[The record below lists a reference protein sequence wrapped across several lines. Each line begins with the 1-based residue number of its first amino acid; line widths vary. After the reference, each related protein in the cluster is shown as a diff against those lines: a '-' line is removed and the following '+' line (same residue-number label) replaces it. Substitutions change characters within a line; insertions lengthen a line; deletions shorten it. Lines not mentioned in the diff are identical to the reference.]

1 MILSYFALLCGYV
14 ADLIF
19 GDPHNMPHLIKLMGS
34 TISLLE
40 KILYK
45 RSSKNS
51 MRLRG
56 AVLVLI
62 MIFLYGFVPFVL
74 LKKIYEL
81 SKIAGFI
88 AETFICYQM
97 LAAKS
102 LYTESRKV
110 YESLKVSDIDAA
122 RHNVS
127 MIVGRDTQMLD
138 REGITRAAVETVA
151 ENASDG
157 VAAPLI
163 YMAVG
168 GGALGMFYK
177 AVNTMDSMLGYRNE
191 RYMYFGT
198 AAAKLDDILNY
209 IPSRVCAVF
218 MICASWVLKLDYR
231 NALKIFLRD
240 RYNHKSPNSAQTES
254 VCAGALGVRLAGNAY
269 YFGKLYEKPYIGDAL
284 REIECEDIIRANKL
298 MFTTQFLIFLFLT
311 AIVLVAG
318 AIY

>member
-1 MILSYFALLCGYV
+1 
-14 ADLIF
+14 
-19 GDPHNMPHLIKLMGS
+19 
-34 TISLLE
+34 
-40 KILYK
+40 
-45 RSSKNS
+45 
-51 MRLRG
+51 
-56 AVLVLI
+56 
-62 MIFLYGFVPFVL
+62 
-74 LKKIYEL
+74 
-81 SKIAGFI
+81 
-88 AETFICYQM
+88 
-97 LAAKS
+97 
-102 LYTESRKV
+102 
-110 YESLKVSDIDAA
+110 
-122 RHNVS
+122 
-127 MIVGRDTQMLD
+127 
-138 REGITRAAVETVA
+138 
-151 ENASDG
+151 
-157 VAAPLI
+157 
-163 YMAVG
+163 
-168 GGALGMFYK
+168 
-177 AVNTMDSMLGYRNE
+177 MDSMLGYRNE